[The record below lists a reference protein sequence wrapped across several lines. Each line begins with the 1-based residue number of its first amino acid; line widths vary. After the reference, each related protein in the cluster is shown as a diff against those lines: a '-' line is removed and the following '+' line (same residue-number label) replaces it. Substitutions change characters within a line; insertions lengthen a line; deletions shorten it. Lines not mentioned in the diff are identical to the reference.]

1 MNLINSK
8 ILETSKFL
16 NVLSSKTEIKNIDI
30 EEENID
36 DIIVKLYEEFE
47 L

>member
-1 MNLINSK
+1 M
-8 ILETSKFL
+8 SKFL